1 MKHTTT
7 RRKTDGLSNV
17 MKNPPE
23 NRRAFHCV
31 LIVTLV
37 FIFACGFGFLA
48 ALHAGALIELL
59 FTQISQ
65 NAGLCAAALETL
77 QRVIQRLVL
86 LDVNLRHL
94 FPSLRHVKNNDG

>member
-1 MKHTTT
+1 MK
-7 RRKTDGLSNV
+7 S
-17 MKNPPE
+17 PPG

-48 ALHAGALIELL
+48 ALHAGALVVFFLA
-59 FTQISQ
+59 QVGQ
-65 NAGLCAAALETL
+65 NAGFRATALEAF
-77 QRVIQRLVL
+77 QRIIQRLIL
-86 LDVNLRHL
+86 FYIDLRHL